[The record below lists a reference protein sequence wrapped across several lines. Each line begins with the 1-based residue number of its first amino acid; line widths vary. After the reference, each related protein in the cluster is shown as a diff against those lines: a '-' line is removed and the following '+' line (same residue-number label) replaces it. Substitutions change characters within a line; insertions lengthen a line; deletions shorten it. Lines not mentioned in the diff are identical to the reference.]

1 MGYDTRDDTGE
12 RIQENIRYIQDRWF
26 SYSNDDLDEQLRQEW
41 NNSTVE
47 GLFQEVDQSRDE
59 LQEIADRYMEIE
71 ASKEQLDEEDSSLL
85 LMAETA
91 QLMAEETVQAG
102 HRYIQQM
109 EALFDSPDVVEY
121 MTGRRTLDEVTDTTT
136 DQLDPQDLIRDT
148 YASHR

>member
-1 MGYDTRDDTGE
+1 MGYDTRDDTGAQ
-12 RIQENIRYIQDRWF
+12 IQENIRYIQDCWF
-26 SYSNDDLDEQLRQEW
+26 AYSNDDLDEQLRQEW

-47 GLFQEVDQSRDE
+47 GLFREVDESRDE

-136 DQLDPQDLIRDT
+136 DQPDPQDLIRDT

>member
-26 SYSNDDLDEQLRQEW
+26 AYSNDDPDEQLRQQW

-47 GLFQEVDQSRDE
+47 GLFREVDESRDE